1 MLYIPEGLWRQMLAE
16 LGRHHGSVE
25 RVAYLDGFRLGAIDA
40 AQDDGAAAIRD
51 TAAVVTTITI
61 PPAELHP
68 GWFRV
73 AADDMRAAGR
83 HLRTLRMTRLAQVHT
98 HGTVYVDHSPTDD
111 TDTYSQRVGAV
122 SIVLPNH
129 GADQQHLR
137 GAGIHV
143 RDRAR
148 WRRLS
153 GDDEIVIFV
162 PDLIDLR
169 EASCLDSATDKPATL
184 AVSSSQPGRPPRV
197 QWWSRFRRR

>member
-1 MLYIPEGLWRQMLAE
+1 MLYIPDPLWRQMLAQ
-16 LGRHHGSVE
+16 LARHHHSLE

-40 AQDDGAAAIRD
+40 AQDDGAVAVRQ
-51 TAAVVTTITI
+51 TAVVVTTITI
-61 PPAELHP
+61 PNAELHP

-83 HLRTLRMTRLAQVHT
+83 HLRTLGMTRLAQVHT
-98 HGTVYVDHSPTDD
+98 HGTHYVDHSPTDD
-111 TDTYSQRVGAV
+111 SETYSQRVGAV

-143 RDRAR
+143 RDRTG

-153 GDDEIVIFV
+153 PEDDIVTFV

-169 EASCLDSATDKPATL
+169 EAACLDSATDTPATP
-184 AVSSSQPGRPPRV
+184 AASSAQPPRPSRGR
-197 QWWSRFRRR
+197 WWSRFRRP